1 MSVLQKNQNFKAA
14 LWALAEIELAEL
26 PARETLS
33 YTYSKHFLRGM
44 QRILR
49 AEKYG
54 YLKLVNAK
62 WKRTVAACITVCIL
76 LSGAMSVKAIREPV
90 IEFIEYCYEEFTR
103 FVFGE
108 NDSSELDVPE
118 TIETEYAPTYIPEG
132 YTKTSSESH
141 LQVSSITYENSNQ
154 EKIVFM
160 QTIALNTERI
170 FDTETEDYQKLM
182 VDGLEIYYLV
192 DDTHG
197 HYQWIE
203 NNYLFSLEFT
213 GNISQEE
220 VLKIIDSLDEKI
232 IDSL

>member
-14 LWALAEIELAEL
+14 LWALAETELAEL
-26 PARETLS
+26 PVRETLS

-44 QRILR
+44 KRILR

-62 WKRTVAACITVCIL
+62 WKRTVAACVTVCIL

-132 YTKTSSESH
+132 YVEVNSESYEQ
-141 LQVSSITYENSNQ
+141 LTVTTWQNGSNIITFKQAVATSANFN
-154 EKIVFM
+154 
-160 QTIALNTERI
+160 
-170 FDTETEDYQKLM
+170 FDTETNDYQIIDLN
-182 VDGLEIYYLV
+182 GLQIYYIFEEN
-192 DDTHG
+192 DQC
-197 HYQWIE
+197 YQWIY
-203 NNYLFSLEFT
+203 NNYLFIIKVT
-213 GNISQEE
+213 GTVEQNDIMNIIAS
-220 VLKIIDSLDEKI
+220 VAEKNNG
-232 IDSL
+232 

>member
-14 LWALAEIELAEL
+14 LWALAETELAEL

-33 YTYSKHFLRGM
+33 YTYSKRFLRGM
-44 QRILR
+44 KRILR

-62 WKRTVAACITVCIL
+62 WKRTVAACVTVCIL

-132 YTKTSSESH
+132 YVEVDYQTTPILIVKAW
-141 LQVSSITYENSNQ
+141 
-154 EKIVFM
+154 EKLGDNLVYRQIVANL
-160 QTIALNTERI
+160 TNRNI
-170 FDTETEDYQKLM
+170 DTETVNYQKLY

-192 DDTHG
+192 DDSHG
-197 HYQWIE
+197 YYQWIDH
-203 NNYLFSLEFT
+203 NYLFSLDFT
-213 GNISQEE
+213 GNIEQEE
-220 VLKIIDSLDEKI
+220 VLKIISSVAEKN
-232 IDSL
+232 DG

>member
-14 LWALAEIELAEL
+14 LWALAETELAEL

-44 QRILR
+44 KRILR

-62 WKRTVAACITVCIL
+62 WKRTVAACVTVCIL

-108 NDSSELDVPE
+108 NNSSELDVPE

-132 YTKTSSESH
+132 YTQTSSESH
-141 LQVSSITYENSNQ
+141 LQVSSITYENSNL
-154 EKIVFM
+154 EKIIFM
-160 QTIALNTERI
+160 QTVVTYINWN
-170 FDTETEDYQKLM
+170 FDTETKDYQIIDVNGM
-182 VDGLEIYYLV
+182 EVYYLV

-197 HYQWIE
+197 YYQWFN
-203 NNYLFSLEFT
+203 NNYLFSLDFT
-213 GNISQEE
+213 GDIKQEE
-220 VLKIIDSLDEKI
+220 VLRIISSITEKNNG
-232 IDSL
+232 